1 MHADGGRAG
10 GHEPLRERDR
20 RRDVDV
26 EALGVAG
33 RAAPDLRRRRQGRG
47 LGDGAHG
54 ARGPVVVQER
64 AVAPAPRAGFH
75 GFVGVRF
82 MQQAIDLFHERHP
95 DTQLQ
100 IAVSRQP
107 YSWAGNNRDEDLQ
120 GRFTQFAKGGFQQE
134 RAARGNEDAEF
145 IPLDVLGEQA
155 GVSYK
160 HGVEM
165 VWQPVD
171 SQRILLWAARFGKQE
186 EIADEIGKL
195 HFEEVES
202 NADRETLLKAVA
214 AVGLDV
220 AAAEAFLDTDEMV
233 DRIWWSYGATINYY
247 GIKEHGLLPYLKHF
261 LGPVWYLAWMMV
273 FIEIISH
280 LVRPASLA
288 IRLYGNIS
296 GDHLVLDIFLNALP
310 EQVSMALGFV
320 IPAIFVGLG
329 VFVSFMQAFV
339 FSLLATVYVA
349 FAVAHDH

>member
-1 MHADGGRAG
+1 MAQRVPPTHADR
-10 GHEPLRERDR
+10 
-20 RRDVDV
+20 
-26 EALGVAG
+26 
-33 RAAPDLRRRRQGRG
+33 
-47 LGDGAHG
+47 
-54 ARGPVVVQER
+54 
-64 AVAPAPRAGFH
+64 PRAGFH

-107 YSWAGNNRDEDLQ
+107 YSWAGDNRDEDLQ

-145 IPLDVLGEQA
+145 IPLDVLGGQA
-155 GVSYK
+155 GVKYK

-247 GIKEHGLLPYLKHF
+247 GIKEIPCFVLNRHNSPGPFSGFYRPTDPAPY
-261 LGPVWYLAWMMV
+261 
-273 FIEIISH
+273 I
-280 LVRPASLA
+280 
-288 IRLYGNIS
+288 LYGATPAE
-296 GDHLVLDIFLNALP
+296 DVMDAL
-310 EQVSMALGFV
+310 ELIREEWEATDG
-320 IPAIFVGLG
+320 
-329 VFVSFMQAFV
+329 QAAK
-339 FSLLATVYVA
+339 L
-349 FAVAHDH
+349 

>member
-1 MHADGGRAG
+1 
-10 GHEPLRERDR
+10 
-20 RRDVDV
+20 
-26 EALGVAG
+26 
-33 RAAPDLRRRRQGRG
+33 
-47 LGDGAHG
+47 
-54 ARGPVVVQER
+54 
-64 AVAPAPRAGFH
+64 
-75 GFVGVRF
+75 

-107 YSWAGNNRDEDLQ
+107 YSWAGDNRDEDLQ

-155 GVSYK
+155 GVKYK

-247 GIKEHGLLPYLKHF
+247 GIKEIPCFVLNHHNSPGPFSGFYRPTDPAPY
-261 LGPVWYLAWMMV
+261 
-273 FIEIISH
+273 I
-280 LVRPASLA
+280 
-288 IRLYGNIS
+288 LYGATPAE
-296 GDHLVLDIFLNALP
+296 DVMDAL
-310 EQVSMALGFV
+310 ELIREEWEASDG
-320 IPAIFVGLG
+320 
-329 VFVSFMQAFV
+329 QAAK
-339 FSLLATVYVA
+339 L
-349 FAVAHDH
+349 